1 MRAVESNNRQTEYEY
16 SQISCQEIQKYD
28 KKFWEE
34 LIAYFP
40 FTVIRVSDTIS

>member
-1 MRAVESNNRQTEYEY
+1 MNVKFIDE
-16 SQISCQEIQKYD
+16 KY

-40 FTVIRVSDTIS
+40 FTVISVSDTTRLYTRFKLVKN